1 MEHLSNWLTR
11 FPSQRVLVIGDVV
24 LDEYVTGKASR
35 LSREAPV
42 PVLEYEKREFIAG
55 GAANP
60 AVNLATLLATAVQV
74 GIVGADAQADQL
86 KQALLAKGVKVD
98 ALVTD
103 PTRPTTLKT
112 RLLAHMG
119 LRFPQQVARLDT
131 LSREA
136 ISPAIQEAILSQV
149 VAHLPET
156 DAILFSDY
164 GNGLLQPSLVAT
176 IQRHT
181 ENVLVMVDA
190 QGNFDKYLGVDVM
203 KCNADEAEQHL
214 KRSLH
219 THDDFAWAATTL
231 CQRLQ
236 LRRGMVITR
245 GGDGATVVDR
255 HGVVTHCPAPVVA
268 DVFDTVGAGDT
279 AIALMTLALGVGAS
293 LVEAVILANYASGL
307 VVQKFGNYAP
317 TAEEIARALG
327 NPHL

>member
-24 LDEYVTGKASR
+24 LDEYITGKASR

-60 AVNLATLLATAVQV
+60 AVNLATLLATVVQV
-74 GIVGADAQADQL
+74 GVVGADAQADQL
-86 KQALLAKGVKVD
+86 KQALRDKGVRVD
-98 ALVTD
+98 ALITD

-131 LSREA
+131 LTRDP
-136 ISPAIQEAILSQV
+136 ISPSIQDAILSQV
-149 VAHLPET
+149 VARLPET

-164 GNGLLQPSLVAT
+164 GNGLLQPALIAN
-176 IQRHT
+176 IQRHA
-181 ENVLVMVDA
+181 EKVLVAVDA
-190 QGNFDKYLGVDVM
+190 QGSFDKYIGVDVM
-203 KCNADEAEQHL
+203 KCNADEAEQYL
-214 KRSLH
+214 KRSLY

-245 GGDGATVVDR
+245 GADGATVTDTN
-255 HGVVTHCPAPVVA
+255 GVVTHCPAPVVA

-279 AIALMTLALGVGAS
+279 AIAFMTLALVVGAS

-317 TAEEIARALG
+317 TAEEIVRVLG